1 MASLHRFY
9 PAVPASIPDAR
20 TELADFAARSGV
32 DDDQL
37 HRIRLTAS
45 EALTNVVQH
54 AYEDEDGQIEL
65 LGTVTDGELWVLV
78 ADEGRG
84 LRQGR
89 QSEGLGLGL
98 ASMALLSD
106 GLTIAARSSRGLE
119 VRMRFTFDGRSLP
132 ERSYERGSL
141 ASATTPASPRFS
153 TTT

>member
-65 LGTVTDGELWVLV
+65 LGTITDSELWVLV

-106 GLTIAARSSRGLE
+106 GLTIAARSSAVSRPCAPEG
-119 VRMRFTFDGRSLP
+119 RDGHP
-132 ERSYERGSL
+132 
-141 ASATTPASPRFS
+141 AATPTSGR
-153 TTT
+153 